1 LPSDGVAA
9 FTSEFP
15 GVKFSA
21 DVAPENYPEID
32 VVFTNSRLNDDLAAK
47 LTSLKWI
54 QTTYGGGGSYLTPS
68 VVARK
73 IPVTCSR
80 GVQAQ
85 PLSEFTEACVLAL
98 AKRLP
103 LLGRLKREHRW
114 DDTLELDGLPGK
126 IAGLLGFGAVNS
138 AVAQRLHKQGMR
150 VHAIRRNINDVPPYV
165 EEMSTMD
172 ALPQVLADSDVVVI
186 GLPPIENLRGRIGEK
201 ELRSMKKTAFLVN
214 LVTRQIVDDDALA
227 TALEQ
232 GWIAGAALNVFGA
245 SPLPENAR
253 LWDAPNLIISPNVA
267 STDPERWW
275 KLRRVFTDNLGRW
288 QKEAPLANLVDGQG
302 AY

>member
-1 LPSDGVAA
+1 MLFRSG
-9 FTSEFP
+9 
-15 GVKFSA
+15 
-21 DVAPENYPEID
+21 PERYGDID
-32 VVFTNSRLNDDLAAK
+32 VVYTNSRLNDDLAAK

-98 AKRLP
+98 AKRFP
-103 LLGRLKREHRW
+103 LLGQLKSQRRW
-114 DDTLELDGLPGK
+114 DETLMLDSLPGK
-126 IAGLLGFGAVNS
+126 VAGLLGFGAVGS

-150 VHAIRRNINDVPPYV
+150 IRAIRRNVADAPPYV
-165 EEMSTMD
+165 ERMMAMD
-172 ALPQVLADSDVVVI
+172 RLAELLAEADVIVI
-186 GLPPIENLRGRIGEK
+186 GLPPLPNLRGLIGTAQ
-201 ELRSMKKTAFLVN
+201 LRSMKKTAFLVN
-214 LVTRQIVDDDALA
+214 LVTREIVDDGALA

-232 GWIAGAALNVFGA
+232 GWIAGAACNVFGTN
-245 SPLPENAR
+245 PLPENSP
-253 LWDAPNLIISPNVA
+253 LWNAPNLIISPNVA
-267 STDPERWW
+267 STDPLRWQS
-275 KLRRVFTDNLGRW
+275 LRKVFADNLGRW
-288 QKEAPLANLVDGQG
+288 IKNAPLVNLVDGQG